1 MRTFS
6 YKHFVAYY
14 RISPDGNNN
23 RNLNSYG
30 IDAQKDAVN
39 RFIESSQSFEV
50 IKSFEEVESGANSQR
65 RQLIEAIEY
74 CRKKKATLVIA
85 KLDRLSRNATF
96 LLSLR
101 DSGVEFVCCDMP
113 QADRFTVGI
122 LALVAERERELISER
137 TKAGLAI
144 AKKRGVKLW
153 NPNWRESQQKATD
166 ASTKSLE
173 SLWAIQLEAIEQIK
187 DAGVQSYAE
196 IARCLSARGVPTAR
210 GGSWTATLV
219 RNLTKKVP
227 ASEHLTRTNR

>member
-85 KLDRLSRNATF
+85 KLDR
-96 LLSLR
+96 
-101 DSGVEFVCCDMP
+101 
-113 QADRFTVGI
+113 
-122 LALVAERERELISER
+122 
-137 TKAGLAI
+137 
-144 AKKRGVKLW
+144 
-153 NPNWRESQQKATD
+153 
-166 ASTKSLE
+166 
-173 SLWAIQLEAIEQIK
+173 
-187 DAGVQSYAE
+187 
-196 IARCLSARGVPTAR
+196 
-210 GGSWTATLV
+210 
-219 RNLTKKVP
+219 
-227 ASEHLTRTNR
+227 